1 MKLSL
6 LLVALIPAV
15 LVSAGPLQARGD
27 DDADSKG
34 WDGNAKCDVKGFK
47 ISFQKV
53 TDCCLKK
60 NGGSWFHDDTL
71 TCTLPIR
78 KEGPFR
84 KCVKDLGFAT
94 AVDCDY

>member
-6 LLVALIPAV
+6 LLVALIPAA

-27 DDADSKG
+27 DDKG
-34 WDGNAKCDVKGFK
+34 FDGNAKCDVMGFK
-47 ISFQKV
+47 ISFSQV

-60 NGGSWFHDDTL
+60 MGGSYFHDDTL
-71 TCTLPIR
+71 TCTLPIK

-94 AVDCDY
+94 SVDCDY